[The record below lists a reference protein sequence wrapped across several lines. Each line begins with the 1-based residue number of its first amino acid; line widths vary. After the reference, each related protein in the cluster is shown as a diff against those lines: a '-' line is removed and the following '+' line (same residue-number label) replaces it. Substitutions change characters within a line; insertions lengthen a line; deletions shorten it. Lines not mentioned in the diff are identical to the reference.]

1 MIQSMTG
8 YGRGSTTSGD
18 VEVTAEVKSLNH
30 RYLEMNVRLSSSLS
44 FLEPP
49 IRDRIR
55 KFVNRGKIDATVT
68 VKDRRERARKLAINE
83 YLLHGY
89 LGIEKELRDTFG
101 LSGSLS
107 LDRVISLNGIVSVE
121 EVEPDDGPV
130 ARMILKATEEA
141 MRGVSQMR
149 KAEGKAI
156 AKYLKETARIL
167 RSLNGKI
174 TSLSEE
180 SKRVMGVKMQERIA
194 EFISPELASSEIFND
209 RLALEIA
216 VLADKL
222 DISEE
227 VARIESHLDQFV
239 NNLRIKTGSVGR
251 KLDFILQELNREF
264 NTIGSKSQSDQ
275 IPGIVIEAKA
285 HLEKMREQVQNVE

>member
-1 MIQSMTG
+1 MTG

>member
-1 MIQSMTG
+1 MTG

-18 VEVTAEVKSLNH
+18 VEVAAEVKSLNH

-83 YLLHGY
+83 SLLHGY
-89 LGIEKELRDTFG
+89 MGIEKKLRDTFG

-130 ARMILKATEEA
+130 ARMVLKATEEA

-156 AKYLKETARIL
+156 GKYLKETARIL

-174 TSLSEE
+174 TSLSKE

-209 RLALEIA
+209 RFALEIA
-216 VLADKL
+216 ALADKL

-227 VARIESHLDQFV
+227 VARIKSHLDQFV
-239 NNLRIKTGSVGR
+239 SNLRIKTGSVGR

-275 IPGIVIEAKA
+275 ITGIVIEAKA

>member
-1 MIQSMTG
+1 MTG

-83 YLLHGY
+83 SLLHGY
-89 LGIEKELRDTFG
+89 MGIEKKLRDTFG

-107 LDRVISLNGIVSVE
+107 LDKVISLNGIVSVE

-130 ARMILKATEEA
+130 ARMVLKATEEA

-156 AKYLKETARIL
+156 GKYLKETARIL
-167 RSLNGKI
+167 RSLNRKI
-174 TSLSEE
+174 TSLSKE

-194 EFISPELASSEIFND
+194 EFISPEIASSEIFND

-216 VLADKL
+216 ALADKL

-227 VARIESHLDQFV
+227 VARIKSHLDQFV
-239 NNLRIKTGSVGR
+239 SNLRIKTGSVGR

-275 IPGIVIEAKA
+275 ITGIVIEAKA

>member
-1 MIQSMTG
+1 MTG
-8 YGRGSTTSGD
+8 YGRESTTSGD

-30 RYLEMNVRLSSSLS
+30 RYLEMNVRLSSNLS

-49 IRDRIR
+49 IRDKIR

-83 YLLHGY
+83 SLLHGY
-89 LGIEKELRDTFG
+89 MGIEKKLRDTFG

-130 ARMILKATEEA
+130 ARMVLKATEEA

-156 AKYLKETARIL
+156 GKYLKETARIL

-174 TSLSEE
+174 TSLSKE

-194 EFISPELASSEIFND
+194 EFISPEIASSEIFND

-216 VLADKL
+216 ALADKL

-227 VARIESHLDQFV
+227 VARIKSHLDQFV
-239 NNLRIKTGSVGR
+239 SNLRIKTGSVGR

-275 IPGIVIEAKA
+275 ITGIVIEAKA

>member
-18 VEVTAEVKSLNH
+18 VEVTVEVKSLNH
-30 RYLEMNVRLSSSLS
+30 RYLEMSIRLSSSLS

-68 VKDRRERARKLAINE
+68 VKDKRERARNLTINKS
-83 YLLHGY
+83 LLHGY

-107 LDRVISLNGIVSVE
+107 LDRVISINGIVSVE

-130 ARMILKATEEA
+130 TRMVLKATEEA
-141 MRGVSQMR
+141 MRGVSQLR
-149 KAEGKAI
+149 RAEGKAI
-156 AKYLKETARIL
+156 GKYLKETARIL
-167 RSLNGKI
+167 RSLNRKI
-174 TSLSEE
+174 TSLSDE

-194 EFISPELASSEIFND
+194 EFISPELASTEIFND

-227 VARIESHLDQFV
+227 VARIKSHLDQFV
-239 NNLRIKTGSVGR
+239 SNLRIRTGSVGR

-275 IPGIVIEAKA
+275 ITGIVIEAKA

>member
-83 YLLHGY
+83 SLLHGY
-89 LGIEKELRDTFG
+89 MGIEKKLRDTFG

-107 LDRVISLNGIVSVE
+107 LDKVISLNGIVSVE

-130 ARMILKATEEA
+130 ARMVLKATEEA

-156 AKYLKETARIL
+156 GKYLKETARIL
-167 RSLNGKI
+167 RSLNRKI
-174 TSLSEE
+174 TSLSKE

-194 EFISPELASSEIFND
+194 EFISPEIASSEIFND

-216 VLADKL
+216 ALADKL

-227 VARIESHLDQFV
+227 VARIKSHLDQFV
-239 NNLRIKTGSVGR
+239 SNLRIKTGSVGR

-275 IPGIVIEAKA
+275 ITGIVIEAKA

>member
-1 MIQSMTG
+1 MTG
-8 YGRGSTTSGD
+8 YGRESTTSGD

-30 RYLEMNVRLSSSLS
+30 RYLEMNVRLSSNLS

-83 YLLHGY
+83 SLLHGY
-89 LGIEKELRDTFG
+89 MGIEKKLRDTFG

-130 ARMILKATEEA
+130 ARMVLKATEEA

-156 AKYLKETARIL
+156 GKYLKETARIL

-174 TSLSEE
+174 TSLSKE

-194 EFISPELASSEIFND
+194 EFISPEIASSEIFND

-216 VLADKL
+216 ALADKL

-227 VARIESHLDQFV
+227 VARIKSHLDQFV
-239 NNLRIKTGSVGR
+239 SNLRIKTGSVGR

-275 IPGIVIEAKA
+275 ITGIVIEAKA

>member
-1 MIQSMTG
+1 M
-8 YGRGSTTSGD
+8 
-18 VEVTAEVKSLNH
+18 
-30 RYLEMNVRLSSSLS
+30 
-44 FLEPP
+44 
-49 IRDRIR
+49 
-55 KFVNRGKIDATVT
+55 
-68 VKDRRERARKLAINE
+68 
-83 YLLHGY
+83 
-89 LGIEKELRDTFG
+89 GIEKKLRDTFG

-130 ARMILKATEEA
+130 ARMVLKATEEA

-156 AKYLKETARIL
+156 GKYLKETARIL

-174 TSLSEE
+174 TSLSKE

-194 EFISPELASSEIFND
+194 EFISPEIASSEIFND

-216 VLADKL
+216 ALADKL

-227 VARIESHLDQFV
+227 VARIKSHLDQFV
-239 NNLRIKTGSVGR
+239 SNLRIKTGSVGR

-275 IPGIVIEAKA
+275 ITGIVIEAKA